1 MYKKDIKPILSMV
14 LVATILSVMCITLSA
29 YTRVARVAT
38 DKIINIIQIQ
48 DFEYEEY
55 DFGLSDPKST
65 VINLKAQ

>member
-1 MYKKDIKPILSMV
+1 M

-29 YTRVARVAT
+29 YTKVARVAT
-38 DKIINIIQIQ
+38 DEIFNIIQIQ

-65 VINLKAQ
+65 VINLNAQ

>member
-29 YTRVARVAT
+29 YTKVARVAT

-65 VINLKAQ
+65 VINLNAQ

>member
-29 YTRVARVAT
+29 YTKVARVAT

-55 DFGLSDPKST
+55 DFGLSDPKSA
-65 VINLKAQ
+65 VINLNAQ